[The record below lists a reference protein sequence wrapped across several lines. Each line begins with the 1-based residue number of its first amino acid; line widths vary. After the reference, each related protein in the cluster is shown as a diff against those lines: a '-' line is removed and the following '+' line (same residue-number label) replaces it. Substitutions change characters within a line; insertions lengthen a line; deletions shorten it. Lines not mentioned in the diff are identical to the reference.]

1 MSAALLTFAAVIRSR
16 FAYTCLIYFW
26 TGVWSFLC
34 VDPGLPESGAPIF
47 TQLPALCDCCAGE
60 LLLSVHRV
68 HVSAG
73 AAITRRSLPSMYIF
87 GRLHL
92 RDVHIA
98 VKWWLFSHYFVYFL
112 D

>member
-47 TQLPALCDCCAGE
+47 TQLSALCDCCAAE
-60 LLLSVHRV
+60 IAFVRAPRPCFRRCYDYSPLPAK
-68 HVSAG
+68 HVYFWANTSL
-73 AAITRRSLPSMYIF
+73 RRSHRRQMVVI
-87 GRLHL
+87 
-92 RDVHIA
+92 
-98 VKWWLFSHYFVYFL
+98 
-112 D
+112 